1 MQQQKRL
8 KEGRLVVV
16 PLRGRKCGRNQVFLV
31 EGKKEYKILHEEERK
46 GKQ

>member
-16 PLRGRKCGRNQVFLV
+16 PPRGRKVWWGSSILG
-31 EGKKEYKILHEEERK
+31 EGGKEYKRIMSLL
-46 GKQ
+46 